1 VNLVVDLRNERDRN
15 RVMLPVRGII
25 FRELDQISFQPIDNA
40 ELASIGTNNIHVL
53 ADLIALTRMHGSLLV
68 S

>member
-1 VNLVVDLRNERDRN
+1 
-15 RVMLPVRGII
+15 MLPVRGII
-25 FRELDQISFQPIDNA
+25 SRQLDQVSFQPIDNA

-68 S
+68 L